1 MSKLIEVYKI
11 FRDKIGEDEAKILVE
26 AIEESRMERGNYI
39 TREEFKEEFRI
50 LREEVKSDIQSVK
63 EELSNRMDKIE
74 ARLWWLIGLF
84 IAQWI
89 TVIIALF
96 RK

>member
-1 MSKLIEVYKI
+1 MSKLIDKI
-11 FRDKIGEDEAKILVE
+11 FRDKIGEDEAKILVG
-26 AIEESRMERGNYI
+26 AIEESRAQRCNYI

-74 ARLWWLIGLF
+74 SRLWWLIGLF

-96 RK
+96 RR